1 MKPTDTTRATV
12 WEDCGAT
19 NLARLVGVDGEYIT
33 QAVVSSIQREIFD
46 IDGATPD
53 VAVDSKTLVVAD
65 SVFDTLQTDAR
76 WPSTKD
82 TIGYNFRDT
91 VAASVLSTGEHNYQ
105 VEYMFTP
112 SSGEVHMLMFVL
124 SAKGIRS
131 S

>member
-19 NLARLVGVDGEYIT
+19 NLGRLVGVDGEYIT

-82 TIGYNFRDT
+82 SIGYNFRDT
-91 VAASVLSTGEHNYQ
+91 VAASVLATGDHSYQ

-112 SSGEVHMLMFVL
+112 SSGEAYMLKFEL
-124 SAKGIRS
+124 KAKGIRS

>member
-1 MKPTDTTRATV
+1 MKPTDTIRVTV

-46 IDGATPD
+46 IDSATPD
-53 VAVDSKTLVVAD
+53 VAVDSAALVVAD

-82 TIGYNFRDT
+82 SIGYNFRDT
-91 VAASVLSTGEHNYQ
+91 VAGSVLSTGDHSYQ

-112 SSGEVHMLMFVL
+112 SSGEAYMLKFEL
-124 SAKGIRS
+124 KAKGIRS